1 MSAPVEIVLVYQS
14 LLGIYGDRGN
24 AMVLLK
30 RLQWRGIEA
39 SLTMVE
45 PGDRVPPSGTVT
57 YSGQAYSWHSATGAE
72 DAASIAITL
81 AVPSLRPRSPVRAL
95 LFAVLFWSVMGVVVG
110 LFYRFQSLLFGD
122 GHDLATLL
130 MKIAFDQFVFTVV
143 WGVPIVT
150 IAHQWKDHG
159 YRASAVKPLLG
170 RSWYSRYALPMLVM
184 NWAVWIPSP
193 FVIYSMP
200 PALQPHIAGLIS
212 GFWSLMCLQI
222 SARTRRPTETVP
234 IPAA

>member
-1 MSAPVEIVLVYQS
+1 MQSNPWKIGLQSA
-14 LLGIYGDRGN
+14 RAN
-24 AMVLLK
+24 AIPGMILQVAAVLLI
-30 RLQWRGIEA
+30 LAYHFSASFRGTLAVVAGWQTRFGIA
-39 SLTMVE
+39 FLGVGYLFFCGLL
-45 PGDRVPPSGTVT
+45 P
-57 YSGQAYSWHSATGAE
+57 
-72 DAASIAITL
+72 IAITL
-81 AVPSLRPRSPVRAL
+81 AVPSLRPKSPVRAL
-95 LFAVLFWSVMGVVVG
+95 LFAVLFWSTMGVIVG
-110 LFYRFQSLLFGD
+110 LFYRLQSLFFGD

-130 MKIAFDQFVFTVV
+130 LKVAFDQFVFTVV

-170 RSWYSRYALPMLVM
+170 RGWYARYALPMLVM
-184 NWAVWIPSP
+184 NWAVWIPSL

-222 SARTRRPTETVP
+222 SARTHRPVEP
-234 IPAA
+234 ITAPAG

>member
-1 MSAPVEIVLVYQS
+1 MQTNPWKIGLQSA
-14 LLGIYGDRGN
+14 RAN
-24 AMVLLK
+24 AIPGMILQAAAVLLI
-30 RLQWRGIEA
+30 LAYHFSASFRGTLDVVAGWQTRFGIVF
-39 SLTMVE
+39 LGFGYLFFCGLL
-45 PGDRVPPSGTVT
+45 P
-57 YSGQAYSWHSATGAE
+57 
-72 DAASIAITL
+72 IAITL

-184 NWAVWIPSP
+184 NWAVWIPSL

-222 SARTRRPTETVP
+222 SARTRRPAEPAPVP
-234 IPAA
+234 VA